1 MGHYCEQQSILA
13 SRRSRDIYWS
23 MTKLESIEKAVEALS
38 AEELA
43 RFRTW
48 FEEFQERQFDEAIE
62 RDAKAGKLDK
72 LAAKAIADD
81 KAGRTSDL

>member
-1 MGHYCEQQSILA
+1 
-13 SRRSRDIYWS
+13 